1 MTLLSP
7 KLHPTSFLMFSAP
20 NGDDDDGS
28 VDGGCGGDTSGATNG
43 DGGDTEGGLTPPSS
57 LRSATNGDDGDDGVD
72 RSGPANG
79 DGGDTEGNDPP
90 PSLRNRIPPLC

>member
-1 MTLLSP
+1 
-7 KLHPTSFLMFSAP
+7 MFSAP

-57 LRSATNGDDGDDGVD
+57 LR
-72 RSGPANG
+72 
-79 DGGDTEGNDPP
+79 
-90 PSLRNRIPPLC
+90 NRIPPLCYW

>member
-7 KLHPTSFLMFSAP
+7 KLHPTSFLMSSAP

-57 LRSATNGDDGDDGVD
+57 LR
-72 RSGPANG
+72 
-79 DGGDTEGNDPP
+79 
-90 PSLRNRIPPLC
+90 NRIPPLCYW